1 MKLKNMILTEQNHI
15 GIITINHPP
24 VNTWNWAT
32 IQDFEMVLDAV
43 ENDTDVRAVIITG
56 AGEKCFSAGFDVS
69 DAGNSQKTSPKARQ
83 LWRRVDRFPKPVIAA
98 INGHALGGGLELA
111 MCCQFRIMVDAPEA
125 RVGLT
130 ELNLGIIPGWGGTQ
144 RLPQLVGKAKALD
157 MILFSRKI
165 SASEALKAGL
175 INQLSAPGRLMDDA
189 LALAE
194 KLAKRPPL
202 AVSWVLR
209 SIAAGTYEGL
219 DAGLKVEGEGSKIVG
234 QSEDRKEGF
243 SAFLEKRE
251 PKFKGK

>member
-219 DAGLKVEGEGSKIVG
+219 DAGLKVEEEGSKIVG